1 MCVSP
6 PKNKNKSTP
15 GCSLLGSVR
24 FFFVFYI
31 RAFNLLLGPALKSNF
46 WQYFNCIPRS
56 TWRMKNVPRSHCGV
70 YFCRNARKKPQQ
82 RENATATKK
91 CRKSEPWLLGTSW
104 LSAQQL
110 HILLRSAP
118 PNLLA
123 MSCGTSDFV

>member
-1 MCVSP
+1 MKKLPQSIV
-6 PKNKNKSTP
+6 
-15 GCSLLGSVR
+15 
-24 FFFVFYI
+24 
-31 RAFNLLLGPALKSNF
+31 A
-46 WQYFNCIPRS
+46 CIFAAMQDK
-56 TWRMKNVPRSHCGV
+56 T
-70 YFCRNARKKPQQ
+70 AAKKKT
-82 RENATATKK
+82 TATKK